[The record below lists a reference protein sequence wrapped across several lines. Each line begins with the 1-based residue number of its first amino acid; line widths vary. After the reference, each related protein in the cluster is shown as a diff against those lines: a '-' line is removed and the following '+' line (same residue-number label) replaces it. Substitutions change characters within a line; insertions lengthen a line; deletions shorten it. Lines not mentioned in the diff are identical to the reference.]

1 MYSLNYVKHSKYAS
15 LFVGNRRDEMSRFV
29 TDLSEDL
36 EEECQADML
45 HDNIDI
51 SRLMVYVE

>member
-1 MYSLNYVKHSKYAS
+1 MY
-15 LFVGNRRDEMSRFV
+15 NRRDEMSRFV

-36 EEECQADML
+36 EEECQADLL